1 MAIGNFSVKRYHH
14 VIAGSVLVVFVPKMW
29 MPGLSTSPLK
39 MYARRLGIRL
49 AKIDHSNDHR
59 ADRPRI
65 LEAARGRARLYCWV
79 ARWPVRC
86 GWSARW
92 GWPEERCRNFRS
104 VAVVLFERGWLRCKQ
119 QCV

>member
-1 MAIGNFSVKRYHH
+1 MVMAIGNFSVKRYHH

-65 LEAARGRARLYCWV
+65 LEAARGVSRLLGEGAREGARAPRRGRRPHGHVPLPPGPID
-79 ARWPVRC
+79 ARPPQRPRP
-86 GWSARW
+86 GA
-92 GWPEERCRNFRS
+92 
-104 VAVVLFERGWLRCKQ
+104 
-119 QCV
+119 